1 LRGSKR
7 ESNAAS
13 LEAPPEAPSLEAHA
27 AVETPPEAHASNE
40 AHASTEAHAKAAR
53 NLLIPVPRRLGVF
66 VFILMAV
73 ALFAGRLRAEIALS
87 LLGAVFLVTLGY
99 CFLATLLLGIV
110 NQKKAAAASAR
121 MLTRQIRA
129 SGDDAAA
136 DNTAAGNGAE
146 RAELAFALN
155 APYEDKRFSRLPGI
169 LVRYELRIT
178 TKDKRRV
185 RYMFDPDFLRN
196 KPNSFPVPE
205 RGAYYSNA
213 GDADRLMRFD
223 ALGFFQLSLFTS
235 ITSQVPADT
244 GYRLLVVP
252 KPAEPLPIQTRS
264 GGEEQRNAPRL
275 LRTDNLIDH
284 RPYIPGDDPRRINW
298 KLYGHAGDL
307 FIREGEPQPPPHS
320 RLVILLDTQVD
331 GACYSEDAGRRA
343 VDLLCESALAI
354 AVDYASRGM
363 EISVGYSGGA
373 IAGGNYAG
381 GNYTADIQ
389 ELAALLAYPAA
400 IMPAAIMPTEATLS
414 AATMLPMPVE
424 DRGVLILALP
434 RERAGNSAA
443 GNSAAGDSAAG
454 DSALDQFLRTRSAR
468 LAVDLVFLYSDE
480 RLTDTAETCARLY
493 GQKSA
498 VHARR
503 LLKLSAPSLGGP

>member
-7 ESNAAS
+7 ESKAAS
-13 LEAPPEAPSLEAHA
+13 LEAPLEATTK
-27 AVETPPEAHASNE
+27 AV
-40 AHASTEAHAKAAR
+40 R

-66 VFILMAV
+66 VLILMVV

-87 LLGAVFLVTLGY
+87 LLGVVFLVTLGY
-99 CFLATLLLGIV
+99 CFLATLLLGLV

-129 SGDDAAA
+129 SSAGDGDG
-136 DNTAAGNGAE
+136 AGNGANE

-155 APYEDKRFSRLPGI
+155 APYEGKRFSRLPGI

-178 TKDKRRV
+178 TQDKRRI

-196 KPNSFPVPE
+196 KANSFPVPE

-213 GDADRLMRFD
+213 GDADRLMLFD

-252 KPAEPLPIQTRS
+252 KPTEPLPIQTRS
-264 GGEEQRNAPRL
+264 GGEEQRNTPRL

-331 GACYSEDAGRRA
+331 GACYNEDAGRLA

-354 AVDYASRGM
+354 AVDYARRGI
-363 EISVGYSGGA
+363 EISVGYSGGN
-373 IAGGNYAG
+373 IAGGNTVGDNYSGGDYAAA
-381 GNYTADIQ
+381 NIQ

-400 IMPAAIMPTEATLS
+400 LS
-414 AATMLPMPVE
+414 AAMKLPMPVE

-434 RERAGNSAA
+434 RERAG
-443 GNSAAGDSAAG
+443 
-454 DSALDQFLRTRSAR
+454 DSALDQFLRTRNMR

-480 RLTDTAETCARLY
+480 RLTVAAETCARLY

-498 VHARR
+498 VRARR
-503 LLKLSAPSLGGP
+503 LLKLRAPSLGSP